1 VTVWLFTIDVPLY
14 LPQAIDRIL
23 GAHSERIEKV
33 VLAPPSSDLMVRQQ
47 YRMFG
52 PVDSLRMGR
61 RYAQG
66 AALGVLSPAWQR
78 RLTGRLHS
86 VRAAA
91 KAHDVPVETVP
102 NISDSG
108 FVDRVRSAAPEL
120 LLSLV
125 CAQRLGPELL
135 DVPEWA
141 INLHPSLLPDYRGPA
156 PEFWALYHDETETG
170 WTAHVMVETF
180 DAGPI
185 VEQRTLPIRDED
197 TLHSLTKRLCDVVGD
212 FAVDL
217 VDAFPDADFETRPN
231 PTAEEDYYPM
241 PSVET
246 RKAFK
251 RRGKRFV

>member
-1 VTVWLFTIDVPLY
+1 MSVWLFTIDVPLY

-23 GAHSERIEKV
+23 DTHSERVEKV
-33 VLAPPSSDLMVRQQ
+33 VLAPPSSDLLIRQQ
-47 YRMFG
+47 YRMLG

-66 AALGVLSPAWQR
+66 VALGLLSPAQQR

-91 KAHDVPVETVP
+91 NAHDVPVETVP
-102 NISDSG
+102 DISDPD

-125 CAQRLGPELL
+125 CAQRLGAALL

-156 PEFWALYHDETETG
+156 PEFWALYHDEAETG

-185 VEQRTLPIRDED
+185 IEQRTLPIRDED
-197 TLHSLTKRLCDVVGD
+197 TLHSLTRRLGDVVAD
-212 FAVDL
+212 FAIDL
-217 VDAFPDADFETRPN
+217 IGAFPDANFDTRPN
-231 PTAEEDYYPM
+231 PTAEGDYYPM
-241 PSVET
+241 PSVAA
-246 RKAFK
+246 RKSFK
-251 RRGKRFV
+251 RRGKRFL

>member
-1 VTVWLFTIDVPLY
+1 MTVWLFTIDIPLY

-23 GAHSERIEKV
+23 DAHGDCIEKV
-33 VLAPPSSDLMVRQQ
+33 VLAPPSSDLMIRQQ

-61 RYAQG
+61 LYAQG
-66 AALGVLSPAWQR
+66 AALGLLSPVQQR

-91 KAHDVPVETVP
+91 RAHDVPVETVSD
-102 NISDSG
+102 ISDPD
-108 FVDRVRSAAPEL
+108 FIDRVGSAAPEL

-135 DVPEWA
+135 DIPEWA

-156 PEFWALYHDETETG
+156 PEFWALYHDEAETG

-185 VEQRTLPIRDED
+185 IEQRTLPIRDDD
-197 TLHSLTKRLCDVVGD
+197 TLHSLTQRLADVAGA
-212 FAVDL
+212 FAIDL
-217 VDAFPDADFETRPN
+217 VDAFPDANFDTRPN
-231 PTAEEDYYPM
+231 PTTEGDYYPM
-241 PSVET
+241 PSAEA
-246 RKAFK
+246 RKTFK
-251 RRGKRFV
+251 RRGKRFL